1 VDIDIIVEPDLTP
14 QQLSEIGVAAE
25 RYGVRALWSSNYY
38 AHWDAFLTL
47 LPLAQATDRLL
58 IGPLAVSPFEMHPM
72 KIANSILTLNEMSN
86 GRAVIAIGAGEGVT
100 DAIQAQKPKRIV
112 RAVREA
118 IEIVA
123 FAATRNL
130 AQGYQGEIFQVVFPC
145 PLDWVRSPAPPVYA
159 ACYGPQMMGMAG
171 RFADG
176 VFFGDLPIAKVDD
189 AVSNVRAGLAKRAKP
204 KDDFRITNFFGWH
217 IKQDRDAAYR
227 EARREIVWRGKHLS
241 DDYIAPFLNADER
254 QIVRDNIDAFRQAW
268 FTRSGEIEAVPDD
281 IVNRLIG
288 GMTSTGDMSDL
299 DREIERYQAF
309 EKAGLTEIALRLH
322 DEPMESL
329 KIIGEHV
336 LPVFR

>member
-1 VDIDIIVEPDLTP
+1 MDIDIIVEPDLTP

-322 DEPMESL
+322 DEPMEGL